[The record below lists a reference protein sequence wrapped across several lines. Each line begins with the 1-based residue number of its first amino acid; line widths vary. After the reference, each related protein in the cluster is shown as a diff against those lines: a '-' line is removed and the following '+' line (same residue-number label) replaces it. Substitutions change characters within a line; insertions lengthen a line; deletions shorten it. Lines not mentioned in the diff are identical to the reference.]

1 MFDDEA
7 YVRNEL
13 EAARAALAACAALT
27 PQVARAATLVREAL
41 AAGGKVLLAGNGG
54 SAADAQHVAGELVGR
69 FLKEREPLAGIALT
83 TDTSVLT
90 AIANDYAV
98 EAMYDRQVRAL
109 GRPGDVF
116 IGLSTSGRS
125 RNIIQAAARAR
136 ALGLHVIVLTGRNGG
151 ALAEE
156 AEVALCVPAE
166 ITPHIQEAHI
176 TLLHIICGL
185 IDAER

>member
-7 YVRNEL
+7 YVHHEL
-13 EAARAALAACAALT
+13 QAAQEALAACRALT
-27 PQVARAATLVREAL
+27 GEVVRAATLVRSAL

-69 FLKEREPLAGIALT
+69 FLRERDPLAGIALN

-90 AIANDYAV
+90 AIANDYAA
-98 EAMYDRQVRAL
+98 EAIFERQVRAL
-109 GRPGDVF
+109 GRPGDVL
-116 IGLSTSGRS
+116 IGISTSGRS
-125 RNIIQAAARAR
+125 RNILHAAAAARAG
-136 ALGLHVIVLTGRNGG
+136 GLQVIALTGRNGDR
-151 ALAEE
+151 LAEQ
-156 AEVALCVPAE
+156 ADVALCVPAD